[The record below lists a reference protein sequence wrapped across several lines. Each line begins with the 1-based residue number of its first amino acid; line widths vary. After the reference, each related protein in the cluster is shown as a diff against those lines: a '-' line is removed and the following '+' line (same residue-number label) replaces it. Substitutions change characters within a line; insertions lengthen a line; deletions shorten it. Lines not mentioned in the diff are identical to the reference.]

1 MATTALTKAKA
12 ALALRGSTVARVR
25 ILTLIGLFALWEGMA
40 RSGLLYQGV
49 VPPLTAIGAAFV
61 QLLLTPVTYRHLAVT
76 GWEISAG
83 FAVGLAAGVAF
94 GIVMGVRR
102 FFGRA
107 VAPYLDG
114 LATAPKIIFL
124 PIVMLMFGVGVES
137 KIALGALSAFFP
149 VVLNTAAGMRQ
160 MNPVWTRVG
169 RSFNLTAWQMTRK
182 IYLPALAR
190 SLAISMRLGLGV
202 AIIGVLL
209 AEIKLADRGLGFL
222 AIEHYNHFRISE
234 LYALLL
240 FIFML
245 AIGANLL
252 INRVLPDRRGA

>member
-1 MATTALTKAKA
+1 MKNITMGGFGIAAARPAAITRIRIATVIA
-12 ALALRGSTVARVR
+12 V
-25 ILTLIGLFALWEGMA
+25 LILWEGMA
-40 RSGLLYQGV
+40 RSGWLYEGV
-49 VPPLTAIGAAFV
+49 VPPLTAVAAAFAR
-61 QLLLTPVTYRHLAVT
+61 LLVTAATYRHLAVT
-76 GWEISAG
+76 GWEIAAG
-83 FAVGLAAGVAF
+83 FVIGLAAGVAA
-94 GIVMGVRR
+94 GVVMGVRR

-107 VAPYLDG
+107 IAPYLDG

-137 KIALGALSAFFP
+137 KIALGTLSAFFP

-160 MNPVWTRVG
+160 INPVWIRVG
-169 RSFNLTAWQMTRK
+169 RSFRLTAWQMTRR

-209 AEIKLADRGLGFL
+209 AEIKLADSGLGFL
-222 AIEHYNHFRISE
+222 AIEHYNHFRIPE
-234 LYALLL
+234 MYALLL

-252 INRVLPDRRGA
+252 ISRLLPGR

>member
-1 MATTALTKAKA
+1 LATTALTKTTA
-12 ALALRGSTVARVR
+12 AYLPLWSSVARIR
-25 ILTLIGLFALWEGMA
+25 IVTLIGLFVFWEGLA
-40 RSGLLYQGV
+40 RSGLLYEGV
-49 VPPLTAIGAAFV
+49 VPPLTSVGAAFA
-61 QLLLTPVTYRHLAVT
+61 QLLMAPATYRHLGVT
-76 GWEISAG
+76 GWEIVAG
-83 FAVGLAAGVAF
+83 FAVGLAAGIAC

-102 FFGRA
+102 FFGQA

-149 VVLNTAAGMRQ
+149 VVLNTAAGMYQ

-209 AEIKLADRGLGFL
+209 AEIKLSDRGLGFL
-222 AIEHYNHFRISE
+222 AIEHYNHFRIPE
-234 LYALLL
+234 MYALLL
-240 FIFML
+240 FIFVL

-252 INRVLPDRRGA
+252 INRLLPDR